1 MYELF
6 IANKNYSSWSLRPW
20 LLMKELDIPFEEHI
34 YLFGE
39 NNWDNFRTFS
49 PTGKVPC
56 LKIGEMVIW
65 DSLAIVEFLAE
76 HHAGVWPTDQMA
88 RTWARCAA
96 AEMHSGFSNLRG
108 MCPMNVSLKV
118 QMQTIPATLQKDITR
133 IDELWREGLNR
144 FGGEFLAGNSFTT
157 VDAFFAP
164 VALRIET
171 YQLKLS
177 ESVLAYAARLRAL
190 PAVQEW
196 IEAGQLEPR
205 HEAHEMACLQ
215 YANSSQGPHSYTE
228 SKQSH

>member
-1 MYELF
+1 MYELY

-20 LLMKELDIPFEEHI
+20 LLMQQLDIAFQENLI
-34 YLFGE
+34 LFQD
-39 NNWDNFRTFS
+39 NNWDSFRTFS

-56 LKIGEMVIW
+56 LKVDEMIVW

-76 HHAGVWPTDQMA
+76 HHAGVWPADQLA

-96 AEMHSGFSNLRG
+96 AEMHSGFSNLRE

-118 QMQTIPATLQKDITR
+118 QLAQNPAALQKDISR
-133 IDELWREGLNR
+133 IDELWQEGLNR
-144 FGGEFLAGNSFTT
+144 FGGEFLAGNSFTA

-164 VALRIET
+164 VALRVET

-177 ESVLAYAARLRAL
+177 EPALGYAARLCAL

-196 IEAGQLEPR
+196 IKAGRQEPR
-205 HEAHEMACLQ
+205 HEAHEVACLR
-215 YANSSQGPHSYTE
+215 YDNMVTNIG
-228 SKQSH
+228 KR

>member
-20 LLMKELDIPFEEHI
+20 LLMKQLNIPFQENLI
-34 YLFGE
+34 LFND

-56 LKIGEMVIW
+56 LKMGEMVVW

-76 HHAGVWPTDQMA
+76 QHAGVWPTDQIA

-96 AEMHSGFSNLRG
+96 AEMHSGFSSLRE
-108 MCPMNVSLKV
+108 MCPMNVSIKV
-118 QMQTIPATLQKDITR
+118 QMESISAALQKDLSR
-133 IDELWREGLNR
+133 IDELWQEGLNR
-144 FGGEFLAGNSFTT
+144 FGGEFLAGNSFTA

-177 ESVLAYAARLRAL
+177 DPALAYAIRLRTL
-190 PAVQEW
+190 PAVEAW
-196 IEAGQLEPR
+196 IKAGQQESR
-205 HEAHEMACLQ
+205 HEEHEMGCLR
-215 YANSSQGPHSYTE
+215 YGRLVGDRRNAE
-228 SKQSH
+228 L